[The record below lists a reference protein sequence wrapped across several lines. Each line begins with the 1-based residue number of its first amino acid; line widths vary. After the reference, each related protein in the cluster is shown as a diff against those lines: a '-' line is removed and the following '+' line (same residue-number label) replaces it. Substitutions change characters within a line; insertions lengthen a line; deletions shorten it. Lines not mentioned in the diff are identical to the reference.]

1 MGQYREWLSYRDVD
15 QKLQTQIAHLEQ
27 EVEQLQQQAQDL
39 SEQLLP
45 ENNFIAQAID
55 KLLHPFSHGGYLL
68 PRDTSAQ
75 EESNNGLVPPRPPYH
90 HKPSPLFGMSL
101 LPELDIMPREPS
113 IKPTMLAPLA
123 STTIEQPTEKITPI
137 KRKTPLPPRLSLA
150 HQPPADWPRDQ
161 QSMRTNQLIERWA
174 ERWSRYKTN
183 TTEGDGN
190 DV

>member
-1 MGQYREWLSYRDVD
+1 MGQYREWLSYRDTD

-27 EVEQLQQQAQDL
+27 EVEQLQKQAQNL
-39 SEQLLP
+39 SEQSQP
-45 ENNFIAQAID
+45 GDNFIAQAID
-55 KLLHPFSHGGYLL
+55 KLLRPFAHGGYSLS
-68 PRDTSAQ
+68 RDTSTQ
-75 EESNNGLVPPRPPYH
+75 EEANTGLVPSRPPYH

-123 STTIEQPTEKITPI
+123 PTSIEQPTEKIALV

-161 QSMRTNQLIERWA
+161 QSMRTNRLIERWA
-174 ERWSRYKTN
+174 ERWSRDETN
-183 TTEGDGN
+183 NTQGDGS
-190 DV
+190 DA